1 MLPALTPDSIL
12 VIGHRNPDTDT
23 IASAVGYA
31 WLLNQTGKGNYVAG
45 RVGEVNSQTAFAL
58 KHFGLEAP
66 TLVSDVRPRVSDVTE
81 ALPAI
86 RKGEKVL
93 DACKSIAK
101 TRRPVAVLDANRKP
115 VGLISG
121 GGLFAYMADALSS
134 ASVLALAQELESTA
148 ETAIE
153 AGKMTLDA
161 TEYIRDVVNPALRS
175 EQDDFLVVDE
185 DGQYVGLCRKS
196 SLLSPPQRK
205 IIMVDHNELEQAV
218 PGLAEAEIV
227 EVLDH
232 HRLNTLPTSIPIRF
246 NIEPVGSCSTLVA
259 ERGEDMKLTFPAAIA
274 GLLLCGLLSD
284 TLIFRSPTATERD
297 VYAAK
302 QLARMAEIAPPNSD
316 DKQIMAAIEQLGGDL
331 LGSGAG
337 LASRKPDDIV
347 NTDIKFY
354 DVGGA
359 RVGIA
364 QVEVTSFT
372 ELSSKF
378 QELYD
383 ALKALSDA
391 EKLSLAM
398 LMVTDVVLGNSRLVC
413 VGQQR
418 LIAALPYTRINDH
431 LLDAPGTVSRKKQL
445 LPMVLAALEQAM

>member
-1 MLPALTPDSIL
+1 MLQSAPDSIL
-12 VIGHRNPDTDT
+12 VLGHRNPDTDT

-31 WLLNQTGKGNYVAG
+31 WLLNQTGQGTYLAG

-58 KHFGLEAP
+58 KRFGVDAP
-66 TLVSDVRPRVSDVTE
+66 TLVSDVRARVIDVTE
-81 ALPAI
+81 PLPAI
-86 RKGEKVL
+86 RRGEKVL
-93 DACKSIAK
+93 DACRSIAK
-101 TRRPVAVLDANRKP
+101 TRRPVAVLDEQRKP

-134 ASVLALAQELESTA
+134 TSVLALAQELESTA
-148 ETAIE
+148 ESAIE
-153 AGKMTLDA
+153 PGKMTLGA
-161 TEYIRDVVNPALRS
+161 REYIRDVVNPALRS

-185 DGQYVGLCRKS
+185 EGRYVGLSRKS

-205 IIMVDHNELEQAV
+205 IIMVDHNEPEQAV

-232 HRLNTLPTSIPIRF
+232 HRMNSLPTSIPIRF

-259 ERGEDMKLTFPAAIA
+259 ERGEDMGHAFPPSIA

-297 VYAAK
+297 EKTAK
-302 QLARMAEIAPPNSD
+302 GLARMAQIAPADAD
-316 DKQIMAAIEQLGGDL
+316 DKQLMAAIEGLGGEL
-331 LGSGAG
+331 LGAGAG
-337 LASRKPDDIV
+337 LAARAASEII

-354 DVGGA
+354 DVSGA

-364 QVEVTSFT
+364 QVEVTSFS
-372 ELSSKF
+372 ELASKLP
-378 QELYD
+378 ELYD
-383 ALKALSDA
+383 GLKALAES
-391 EKLSLAM
+391 EKLALAM
-398 LMVTDVVLGNSRLVC
+398 LMVTDVVLGNSRLVS
-413 VGQQR
+413 VGQTR
-418 LIAALPYTRINDH
+418 LISALPYTRIGEN

-445 LPMVLAALEQAM
+445 LPMVLAALEQAV